1 MKIITYNVNG
11 LRAAVTK
18 GLPEWLANEQPDVLC
33 LQETKLQPEQYPA
46 EALDALGYR
55 HYLHSARKK
64 GYSGVAIL
72 TKREPDHVE
81 YGMGMEE
88 FKDYWLNVHGP
99 IASKM
104 ANLRKY
110 DQHVVVDAEH
120 RHAIGQGSVVIDGY
134 SELQF
139 DSYGDM
145 VEGVE
150 SLHGEGANDVPMF
163 ANPHCQILVL
173 AKREVIRIPEYLRGR
188 KLIKRVSFLG
198 RADGVTSEQFVKEWW
213 NVHDRLVQTVPG
225 CVGYNQ
231 DLVIDRIDGGV
242 SVPYEELP
250 VEGVVEMWFET
261 KEAFDEYYASPEF
274 ARASAHSS
282 EFIGAINTYLTET
295 YPVALPSA

>member
-1 MKIITYNVNG
+1 MISRCG
-11 LRAAVTK
+11 LM
-18 GLPEWLANEQPDVLC
+18 Q
-33 LQETKLQPEQYPA
+33 
-46 EALDALGYR
+46 
-55 HYLHSARKK
+55 KK
-64 GYSGVAIL
+64 
-72 TKREPDHVE
+72 D
-81 YGMGMEE
+81 GMGMEE

-120 RHAIGQGSVVIDGY
+120 RHAIGRGSVVIDGY

-274 ARASAHSS
+274 ARLCAQLGVHRGDQHLPDRNLSGCLAVC
-282 EFIGAINTYLTET
+282 IGACD
-295 YPVALPSA
+295 LPSKKLRFSKEEAREKGSTI

>member
-1 MKIITYNVNG
+1 MISRCG
-11 LRAAVTK
+11 LM
-18 GLPEWLANEQPDVLC
+18 Q
-33 LQETKLQPEQYPA
+33 
-46 EALDALGYR
+46 
-55 HYLHSARKK
+55 KK
-64 GYSGVAIL
+64 
-72 TKREPDHVE
+72 D
-81 YGMGMEE
+81 GMGMEE

-198 RADGVTSEQFVKEWW
+198 RADG
-213 NVHDRLVQTVPG
+213 
-225 CVGYNQ
+225 
-231 DLVIDRIDGGV
+231 GV

>member
-1 MKIITYNVNG
+1 MISRCG
-11 LRAAVTK
+11 LM
-18 GLPEWLANEQPDVLC
+18 Q
-33 LQETKLQPEQYPA
+33 
-46 EALDALGYR
+46 
-55 HYLHSARKK
+55 KK
-64 GYSGVAIL
+64 
-72 TKREPDHVE
+72 D
-81 YGMGMEE
+81 GMGMEE

-250 VEGVVEMWFET
+250 VEGEIG
-261 KEAFDEYYASPEF
+261 
-274 ARASAHSS
+274 RAH
-282 EFIGAINTYLTET
+282 
-295 YPVALPSA
+295 V

>member
-1 MKIITYNVNG
+1 MVVRSLGN
-11 LRAAVTK
+11 
-18 GLPEWLANEQPDVLC
+18 
-33 LQETKLQPEQYPA
+33 LQQ
-46 EALDALGYR
+46 EALRSITMISRCGLMQ
-55 HYLHSARKK
+55 KK
-64 GYSGVAIL
+64 
-72 TKREPDHVE
+72 D
-81 YGMGMEE
+81 GMGMEE

-173 AKREVIRIPEYLRGR
+173 AKREVIRI
-188 KLIKRVSFLG
+188 
-198 RADGVTSEQFVKEWW
+198 
-213 NVHDRLVQTVPG
+213 DR
-225 CVGYNQ
+225 
-231 DLVIDRIDGGV
+231 RIDLLR
-242 SVPYEELP
+242 VPAP
-250 VEGVVEMWFET
+250 
-261 KEAFDEYYASPEF
+261 ASCVKR
-274 ARASAHSS
+274 RAA
-282 EFIGAINTYLTET
+282 
-295 YPVALPSA
+295 

>member
-1 MKIITYNVNG
+1 MISRCG
-11 LRAAVTK
+11 LM
-18 GLPEWLANEQPDVLC
+18 Q
-33 LQETKLQPEQYPA
+33 
-46 EALDALGYR
+46 
-55 HYLHSARKK
+55 KK
-64 GYSGVAIL
+64 
-72 TKREPDHVE
+72 D
-81 YGMGMEE
+81 GMGMEE

-120 RHAIGQGSVVIDGY
+120 RHAIGRGSVVIDGY

-213 NVHDRLVQTVPG
+213 NVHDRLVQAVPG

-231 DLVIDRIDGGV
+231 DLVLRFPRIRARLCAQLGVHRGDQHLPDRNLSGCLAV
-242 SVPYEELP
+242 C
-250 VEGVVEMWFET
+250 
-261 KEAFDEYYASPEF
+261 
-274 ARASAHSS
+274 
-282 EFIGAINTYLTET
+282 IGACD
-295 YPVALPSA
+295 LPSKKLRFSKEEAREKGSTI

>member
-1 MKIITYNVNG
+1 MIIVCGY
-11 LRAAVTK
+11 
-18 GLPEWLANEQPDVLC
+18 
-33 LQETKLQPEQYPA
+33 A
-46 EALDALGYR
+46 EFVGG
-55 HYLHSARKK
+55 
-64 GYSGVAIL
+64 GYSGDAHAGEAQGELPKHGAICTFDSRRVIAMISRCGL
-72 TKREPDHVE
+72 MQKKD
-81 YGMGMEE
+81 GMGMEE

-120 RHAIGQGSVVIDGY
+120 RHAIGRGSVVIDGY

-173 AKREVIRIPEYLRGR
+173 ASAKSFDPGVLRGR
-188 KLIKRVSFLG
+188 SLPLHDG
-198 RADGVTSEQFVKEWW
+198 RADGVIRSNPSKNGTCTTACRPFLGA
-213 NVHDRLVQTVPG
+213 R
-225 CVGYNQ
+225 GYNQ
-231 DLVIDRIDGGV
+231 DLVTTASTAYPFRTRSSRRRRREMCGSNER
-242 SVPYEELP
+242 SVRRVLR
-250 VEGVVEMWFET
+250 
-261 KEAFDEYYASPEF
+261 
-274 ARASAHSS
+274 ARPAHSS
-282 EFIGAINTYLTET
+282 EFIAINYLTET

>member
-1 MKIITYNVNG
+1 MISRCG
-11 LRAAVTK
+11 LM
-18 GLPEWLANEQPDVLC
+18 Q
-33 LQETKLQPEQYPA
+33 
-46 EALDALGYR
+46 
-55 HYLHSARKK
+55 KK
-64 GYSGVAIL
+64 
-72 TKREPDHVE
+72 D
-81 YGMGMEE
+81 GMGMEE

-120 RHAIGQGSVVIDGY
+120 RHAIGRGSVVIDGY

-231 DLVIDRIDGGV
+231 DLVIDRIVGGV

-261 KEAFDEYYASPEF
+261 KEAFDEYYASPRIR
-274 ARASAHSS
+274 ARLCAQLGVHRGDQHLPDRNLSGCLAVC
-282 EFIGAINTYLTET
+282 IGACD
-295 YPVALPSA
+295 LPSKKLRFSKEEAREKGSTI

>member
-1 MKIITYNVNG
+1 MISRCG
-11 LRAAVTK
+11 LM
-18 GLPEWLANEQPDVLC
+18 Q
-33 LQETKLQPEQYPA
+33 
-46 EALDALGYR
+46 
-55 HYLHSARKK
+55 KK
-64 GYSGVAIL
+64 
-72 TKREPDHVE
+72 D
-81 YGMGMEE
+81 GMGMEE

-120 RHAIGQGSVVIDGY
+120 RHAIGRGSVVIDGY

-188 KLIKRVSFLG
+188 KLITRVSLLG
-198 RADGVTSEQFVKEWW
+198 RADGVTSEERARPLGADRSRVRRVQPGARHRPHRRRRIRSVRGASCRRRRGDVVRNERSVRRVLRFPRIRARLCAQLG
-213 NVHDRLVQTVPG
+213 VHRGDQHLPDRNLSG
-225 CVGYNQ
+225 CLAVC
-231 DLVIDRIDGGV
+231 
-242 SVPYEELP
+242 
-250 VEGVVEMWFET
+250 
-261 KEAFDEYYASPEF
+261 
-274 ARASAHSS
+274 
-282 EFIGAINTYLTET
+282 IGACD
-295 YPVALPSA
+295 LPSKKLRFSKEEAREKGSTI

>member
-1 MKIITYNVNG
+1 MISRCG
-11 LRAAVTK
+11 LM
-18 GLPEWLANEQPDVLC
+18 Q
-33 LQETKLQPEQYPA
+33 
-46 EALDALGYR
+46 
-55 HYLHSARKK
+55 KK
-64 GYSGVAIL
+64 
-72 TKREPDHVE
+72 D
-81 YGMGMEE
+81 GMGMEE

-225 CVGYNQ
+225 CVASCRRRRGDVVRNERSVRRVLRFPRIRARLCAQ
-231 DLVIDRIDGGV
+231 LGVHRGDQHLPDRNLSGCLAV
-242 SVPYEELP
+242 C
-250 VEGVVEMWFET
+250 
-261 KEAFDEYYASPEF
+261 
-274 ARASAHSS
+274 
-282 EFIGAINTYLTET
+282 IGACD
-295 YPVALPSA
+295 LPSKKLRFSKEEAREKGSTI

>member
-1 MKIITYNVNG
+1 MISRCG
-11 LRAAVTK
+11 LM
-18 GLPEWLANEQPDVLC
+18 Q
-33 LQETKLQPEQYPA
+33 
-46 EALDALGYR
+46 
-55 HYLHSARKK
+55 KK
-64 GYSGVAIL
+64 
-72 TKREPDHVE
+72 D
-81 YGMGMEE
+81 GMGMEE

-120 RHAIGQGSVVIDGY
+120 RHAIGRGSVVIDGY

-150 SLHGEGANDVPMF
+150 SLHGEGANDV
-163 ANPHCQILVL
+163 
-173 AKREVIRIPEYLRGR
+173 
-188 KLIKRVSFLG
+188 
-198 RADGVTSEQFVKEWW
+198 VTSEQFVKEWW

>member
-1 MKIITYNVNG
+1 MISRCG
-11 LRAAVTK
+11 LM
-18 GLPEWLANEQPDVLC
+18 Q
-33 LQETKLQPEQYPA
+33 
-46 EALDALGYR
+46 
-55 HYLHSARKK
+55 KK
-64 GYSGVAIL
+64 
-72 TKREPDHVE
+72 D
-81 YGMGMEE
+81 GMGMEE

-213 NVHDRLVQTVPG
+213 NVHDRLVQTVHFRRSEERR
-225 CVGYNQ
+225 VGKEC
-231 DLVIDRIDGGV
+231 R
-242 SVPYEELP
+242 SRWSPY
-250 VEGVVEMWFET
+250 
-261 KEAFDEYYASPEF
+261 
-274 ARASAHSS
+274 H
-282 EFIGAINTYLTET
+282 
-295 YPVALPSA
+295 

>member
-1 MKIITYNVNG
+1 MISRCG
-11 LRAAVTK
+11 LM
-18 GLPEWLANEQPDVLC
+18 Q
-33 LQETKLQPEQYPA
+33 
-46 EALDALGYR
+46 
-55 HYLHSARKK
+55 KK
-64 GYSGVAIL
+64 
-72 TKREPDHVE
+72 D
-81 YGMGMEE
+81 GMGMEE

-120 RHAIGQGSVVIDGY
+120 RHAIGRGSVVIDGY

-198 RADGVTSEQFVKEWW
+198 RADGITSEQFVKEWW

>member
-1 MKIITYNVNG
+1 MISRCG
-11 LRAAVTK
+11 LM
-18 GLPEWLANEQPDVLC
+18 Q
-33 LQETKLQPEQYPA
+33 
-46 EALDALGYR
+46 
-55 HYLHSARKK
+55 KK
-64 GYSGVAIL
+64 
-72 TKREPDHVE
+72 D
-81 YGMGMEE
+81 GMGMEE

-120 RHAIGQGSVVIDGY
+120 RHAIGRGSVVIDGY

-139 DSYGDM
+139 DSY
-145 VEGVE
+145 
-150 SLHGEGANDVPMF
+150 
-163 ANPHCQILVL
+163 NPHCQILVL
-173 AKREVIRIPEYLRGR
+173 TKREVIRIPEYLRGR

>member
-1 MKIITYNVNG
+1 MLMQARRRG
-11 LRAAVTK
+11 AA
-18 GLPEWLANEQPDVLC
+18 
-33 LQETKLQPEQYPA
+33 ETRGHLHVRFKEGDHHDQQMRI
-46 EALDALGYR
+46 DA
-55 HYLHSARKK
+55 KK
-64 GYSGVAIL
+64 
-72 TKREPDHVE
+72 D
-81 YGMGMEE
+81 GMGMGGVQGLLAERP
-88 FKDYWLNVHGP
+88 WSH
-99 IASKM
+99 
-104 ANLRKY
+104 RKQ
-110 DQHVVVDAEH
+110 DGESAQVRPARRRIDAEH

-261 KEAFDEYYASPEF
+261 KGTVRRVLRFPRIR
-274 ARASAHSS
+274 ARLCAQLGVHRGDQHLPDRNLSGCLAVC
-282 EFIGAINTYLTET
+282 IGACD
-295 YPVALPSA
+295 LPSKKLRFSKEEAREKGSTI

>member
-1 MKIITYNVNG
+1 MPSIAMPSDRVRWLSTDIPSCNSTVTATWS
-11 LRAAVTK
+11 RA
-18 GLPEWLANEQPDVLC
+18 
-33 LQETKLQPEQYPA
+33 
-46 EALDALGYR
+46 
-55 HYLHSARKK
+55 
-64 GYSGVAIL
+64 
-72 TKREPDHVE
+72 
-81 YGMGMEE
+81 
-88 FKDYWLNVHGP
+88 
-99 IASKM
+99 
-104 ANLRKY
+104 
-110 DQHVVVDAEH
+110 
-120 RHAIGQGSVVIDGY
+120 
-134 SELQF
+134 
-139 DSYGDM
+139 
-145 VEGVE
+145 
-150 SLHGEGANDVPMF
+150 
-163 ANPHCQILVL
+163 
-173 AKREVIRIPEYLRGR
+173 EYLRGR